1 VNLNPPQCNILLV
14 QRLGEFVPLDQI
26 DVAVRSGIDD
36 AIRDGSEGERLE
48 EYRSLEDF
56 REGVVARLPSP
67 CSKLG
72 FQCRQRSSL
81 LG

>member
-1 VNLNPPQCNILLV
+1 MLVLLI
-14 QRLGEFVPLDQI
+14 QRPWELVPLDQI
-26 DVAVRSGIDD
+26 DVVVRSGIDD
-36 AIRDGSEGERLE
+36 AIRDGSKGERLE
-48 EYRSLEDF
+48 EYRRLEDF